1 MKRSQQQGFTLIELI
16 VVIVILGILAVT
28 AAPRFIDVQDEAE
41 LSVAKAIEG
50 SIVSAVNMVHAK
62 ALVQN
67 TLGNNAETAVATTV
81 VADGH
86 VDTDYGYPESTA
98 QGIGAIIDIP
108 SDWSIAY
115 SGNTAT
121 FSKGDCSVVYTQPTS
136 TAEVGRIT
144 TSAECDP

>member
-1 MKRSQQQGFTLIELI
+1 MKQTQGFTLIELI

-41 LSVAKAIEG
+41 LSVARAIEG

-67 TLGNNAETAVATTV
+67 TLGNNANTVVDTTV
-81 VADGH
+81 VAAGH

-98 QGIGAIIDIP
+98 QGIGAIIDKP
-108 SDWSIAY
+108 STWSITY
-115 SGNTAT
+115 SGNDTT
-121 FSKGDCSVVYTQPTS
+121 FSKGDCSVIYTQPTGP
-136 TAEVGRIT
+136 TEVGRIT
-144 TSAECDP
+144 GAAECNP